1 MNVCSNRR
9 GRDALPHDQAR
20 TQSTPMDFPAETR
33 LLGSSGTGGSVA
45 SPPRTEAEAKTKRKR
60 HRRIRGVGL
69 VAVGARVITGI
80 VGPVAIAR
88 MAVAGVMMAV
98 IAMDDVAARADIG
111 RPGARV
117 GRLRYTNSRRQRR
130 RGGDRFNPT
139 RPNNHDHRQA
149 GCTDPCQHRDL
160 LRSKS
165 TNTAS
170 NDSWRNSANT
180 GSHIGACT

>member
-1 MNVCSNRR
+1 MCAAIVAGETHCRTTR
-9 GRDALPHDQAR
+9 QP

-98 IAMDDVAARADIG
+98 IAMDVAARADIG

-139 RPNNHDHRQA
+139 RPNKHDHRQA

-170 NDSWRNSANT
+170 SDSWRNSANT
-180 GSHIGACT
+180 GSQIGACT